1 MKDINSYLTDLS
13 NSLNISPEKK
23 ERIETSISYLSKNL
37 WGHFQSRLSE
47 VTVIGSFDRETI
59 ISNDPEADVDT
70 IVVFKQKEVQPE
82 TYLKQ
87 LREFCEKNYTRSEI
101 YQDHPTIVVDM
112 GHIKFEIV
120 PSYFIQKPLKE
131 FAPRSKEFRWIS
143 TSPIEFKKIL
153 IKRIK
158 IIMD

>member
-87 LREFCEKNYTRSEI
+87 LREF
-101 YQDHPTIVVDM
+101 PAWV
-112 GHIKFEIV
+112 
-120 PSYFIQKPLKE
+120 
-131 FAPRSKEFRWIS
+131 
-143 TSPIEFKKIL
+143 
-153 IKRIK
+153 
-158 IIMD
+158 